1 MIVTPEEQALVAPM
15 VEAFAAYAGPSF
27 KGPIA
32 PQESIEMVLKVVH
45 RATVAE
51 FGGQFVSHYGNQQW
65 L

>member
-15 VEAFAAYAGPSF
+15 IQSFAAYAGPNW
-27 KGPIA
+27 KGPTT
-32 PQESIEMVLKVVH
+32 PQESVESVLKVAH